1 MRKCPNRREVLKR
14 VALGGITLATVGHA
28 TATSATTYIVRVHSS
43 DVQRRIERA
52 GFTVQRTLADG
63 TVLLVIGP
71 ASKRRDLGKIS
82 GVRTVVRDFKFTF
95 EEPEFAE
102 TEESKDDEF
111 YPLQWDKHD
120 STTAAALAHDRA
132 TGNGTTLSIL
142 DSGIRFNHPDL
153 VANTDVEAGR
163 AFRKGEILSGIQPV
177 ELPEDPLD
185 PSEGTKLVERHVAKD
200 IFGHGTH
207 VAGIAAASNDGTTG
221 VVGTA
226 PDADIVSL
234 RVGFWEENDA
244 GHAELVIPFSDVLL
258 GVDHAAGIGA
268 DGLNMSLGTFPLPPE
283 ENAGGIRGVM
293 EPVMES
299 ARRRGTVVVA
309 SAGNAGA
316 NLQQGGYFTLPNSL
330 AGVLSVS
337 ATGPNDR
344 RVFYSNYGT
353 NEIDVG
359 APGGGYETI
368 EKTEAEEGVEWPY
381 PTNYVFNAMD
391 PDTFLGILTGGGD
404 YAYLAGTSMAAP
416 QVVGVVGLVR
426 EVAPDAT
433 ATQVEQA
440 IKQGA
445 EDVPD
450 DSKADVGAGRL
461 NANEALDTPVIR
473 RR

>member
-1 MRKCPNRREVLKR
+1 MRKYPNRREVLKR
-14 VALGGITLATVGHA
+14 VALGGVTLATAGHA
-28 TATSATTYIVRVHSS
+28 TATSATTYVVRVRSPN
-43 DVQRRIERA
+43 VQRRIERA
-52 GFTVQRTLADG
+52 GFTVQHTLADG
-63 TVLLVIGP
+63 AVLLVVGP
-71 ASKRRDLGKIS
+71 ASKRRNLEKIS
-82 GVRTVVRDFKFTF
+82 GVRTVVRDFTFTF
-95 EEPEFAE
+95 EEPEFADAD
-102 TEESKDDEF
+102 ESRDDEF

-120 STTAAALAHDRA
+120 GTTAAASAHDQA
-132 TGNGTTLSIL
+132 TGNGTTLAIL
-142 DSGIRFNHPDL
+142 DSGVKFDHPDL

-163 AFRKGEILSGIQPV
+163 AFREGEILSGIQPV
-177 ELPEDPLD
+177 ELPVNPIDLNA
-185 PSEGTKLVERHVAKD
+185 GTEMVERHVAKD
-200 IFGHGTH
+200 VYGHGTH

-244 GHAELVIPFSDVLL
+244 GTAVLVLPFSDLLL
-258 GVDHAAGIGA
+258 GVDHAAGLGA
-268 DGLNMSLGTFPLPPE
+268 DGLNMSIGTIPIPPK

-299 ARRRGTVVVA
+299 ARRRGTVVVV
-309 SAGNAGA
+309 SAGNSGA

-330 AGVLSVS
+330 AGAMSVS

-359 APGGGYETI
+359 APGGGYETE
-368 EKTEAEEGVEWPY
+368 EKTNAEEGVEWPA
-381 PTNYVFNAMD
+381 PTNFVFNAMD
-391 PDTFLGILTGGGD
+391 PDTFLGIRSGGSD

-416 QVVGVVGLVR
+416 QVVGAVGLVR

-445 EDVPD
+445 EAVPD
-450 DSKADVGAGRL
+450 ESKADLGAGRL
-461 NANEALDTPVIR
+461 NATETLDASVIR